1 MAVIAPQTDVYLLK
15 VPLEI
20 DEINQL
26 TFSNATAQ
34 YNYFNSLPKLGFD
47 KFTYQRKDGTLRIP
61 ALIDDIISYNY
72 VMYRNTAYSNKWF
85 YAFITGMEYLNDS
98 VTAVSIKTDVWQT
111 WEFDLTFKPVLIDR
125 EHTNDDTVGANTL
138 PEGLELGDF
147 VTNGNVTN
155 FGPTIDGVG
164 DWVIVIDVTQIE
176 NKGNTQT
183 LGYHWIGDTDRTP
196 AQYVNGVPSG
206 LFHIILGYNSSIVL
220 SARSVLDVYE
230 NAGLLDAVQSVY
242 IVPTELVGEVEY
254 GLELASINPEHTLS
268 PPVTVGGLG
277 MPKNSVTVAN
287 LSQNPATYTTPT
299 TINGYTPK
307 NNKLKCWPFQYLN
320 VSNNV
325 GTTVPFRYEDFSNG
339 AKFRIEG
346 VLCPSGSTKAVPVDY
361 KGISNT
367 ENGYDYSINGPK
379 YPLCSWNSDSYTNWL
394 TQNGVNMR
402 MEWQKNAI
410 SGVASIVG
418 GAVGG
423 FMTGG
428 PVGALVG
435 GGAGLAAATTGTL
448 STAREQHLAKTHANL
463 TADQVEGN
471 VNSSDIVWSKWR
483 SMFTFLPMSIKA
495 EYARCID
502 EYFSQY
508 GYKSNR
514 VKVPNITGRR
524 NWNYV
529 KTVGCYI
536 DADIPQDDLQ
546 EIKSMFDKGITF
558 WHNPATF
565 GDYSQ
570 NNDII

>member
-26 TFSNATAQ
+26 TFTNATAQ
-34 YNYFNSLPKLGFD
+34 HNYFNSLPKLGFD

-61 ALIDDIISYNY
+61 ALIDDIMSYNY
-72 VMYRNTAYSNKWF
+72 VMYKNSAYSNKWF
-85 YAFITGMEYLNDS
+85 YAFITNMEYLNDS
-98 VTAVSIKTDVWQT
+98 VTAVSIKTDVWMT
-111 WEFDLTFKPVLIDR
+111 WEFELTFKPVLIDR
-125 EHTNDDTVGANTL
+125 EHTNDDTIGANTL

-155 FGPTIDGVG
+155 FGVNISGIS
-164 DWVIVIDVTQIE
+164 DWVTVIDVTQIE
-176 NKGNTQT
+176 NPGNTQT
-183 LGYHWIGDTDRTP
+183 LAYQWLGGTDLTP
-196 AQYVNGVPSG
+196 KQYVNGVPSG
-206 LFHIILGYNSSIVL
+206 LYHLILGYNSSVMVG
-220 SARSVLDVYE
+220 AREVLDVYE
-230 NAGLLDAVQSVY
+230 NAGMIDAIQNIY
-242 IVPTELVGEVEY
+242 ILPKDLVGTVVS
-254 GLELASINPEHTLS
+254 GLSIASVNPDNILS
-268 PPVTVGGLG
+268 IKSVGGLS
-277 MPKNSVTVAN
+277 MPADSSDVT
-287 LSQNPATYTTPT
+287 LITSTPSTYTRPS
-299 TINGYTPK
+299 TIDGYTPK
-307 NNKLKCWPFQYLN
+307 NNKLLTYPYQYLN

-325 GTTVPFRYEDFSNG
+325 GTTVPFRYEDFSAG
-339 AKFRIEG
+339 PKFRVEG
-346 VLCPSGSTKAVPVDY
+346 ILCPSGSTKAVPVDY

-367 ENGYDYSINGPK
+367 ENGYDYSINGAK
-379 YPLCSWNSDSYTNWL
+379 YPLCSWHSDSYTNWL

-402 MEWQKNAI
+402 MDWQKNAI
-410 SGVASIVG
+410 SGVASVVG

-423 FMTGG
+423 FMAGG
-428 PVGALVG
+428 PVGGLVG
-435 GGAGLAAATTGTL
+435 GGTGLAAAITGTL

-463 TADQVEGN
+463 TADQIEGN
-471 VNSSDIVWSKWR
+471 INASDIVWSKWR
-483 SMFTFLPMSIKA
+483 SQYTYLPMSIKA

-508 GYKSNR
+508 GYKCNR

-558 WHNPATF
+558 WHNPSTF

-570 NNDII
+570 VNDII